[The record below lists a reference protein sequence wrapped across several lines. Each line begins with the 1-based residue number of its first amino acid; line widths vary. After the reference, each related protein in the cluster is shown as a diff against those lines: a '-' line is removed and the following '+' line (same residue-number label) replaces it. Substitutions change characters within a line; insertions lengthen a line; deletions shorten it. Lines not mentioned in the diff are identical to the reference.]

1 MSDIWT
7 RWPRWG
13 ELWCGDELVCRFNPA
28 GTVPGHGVYL
38 TSGGVEG
45 WDTLPDAKV
54 SMTERGQGDGAHDV
68 GAADIIYSARTVTV
82 HYQVLGDDR
91 ADVVAMMRRINRAA
105 HRPARL
111 RMVDGG
117 EDTYV
122 DGYVDQMQRGSIW
135 NPMLENSLSFHFVAP
150 RPERLAWEAQTAQLF
165 PARAGEGGLFFGR
178 PGADGKRPGLVLGR
192 TSPRQGGMW
201 FGEDPYV
208 DRRNRC
214 VLTNAGSSR
223 AYPVF
228 TVIGPFPEGV
238 ALRFDAGELEYSR
251 PVAAHA
257 RVTLDCRTRTASAD
271 GADVSQ
277 WLRTRR
283 FPTVPPGGS
292 LSVVLPMSGGGD
304 GSVLCECR
312 DTYM

>member
-13 ELWCGDELVCRFNPA
+13 ELWCGDERICRFNPA

-54 SMTERGQGDGAHDV
+54 SLTERGQGDGAHDI

-91 ADVVAMMRRINRAA
+91 ADVIAMMRRISKAA

-122 DGYVDQMQRGSIW
+122 EGYIDQMQRDSIW
-135 NPMLENSLSFHFVAP
+135 NPMLENGLSFHFVCP
-150 RPERLAWEAQTAQLF
+150 RPERRSWQAQTAQLF
-165 PARAGEGGLFFGR
+165 PTRTGEEGLFFGN
-178 PGADGKRPGLVLGR
+178 AVDGKCPGLVLGHS
-192 TSPRQGGMW
+192 SPRSGGMQY
-201 FGEDPYV
+201 GGKTYLDS
-208 DRRNRC
+208 RNRC
-214 VLTNAGSSR
+214 VLTNKGSSR

-228 TVIGPFPEGV
+228 TVIGPFLHGV
-238 ALRFDAGELEYSR
+238 RLRFTSGELDYRR
-251 PVAAHA
+251 PVAHGA
-257 RVTLDCRTRTASAD
+257 RVVLDCRTRTATAD
-271 GADVSQ
+271 GSDASQ
-277 WLRTRR
+277 WLRVRR

-292 LSVVLPMSGGGD
+292 LSCVLATSGQGS
-304 GSVLCECR
+304 GSVLCQSR